1 MQTATNPE
9 IETSVARTFPAEA
22 MSATSA
28 RHFVVATLEPLVR
41 DDLVAVAALLTTEL
55 ATNSVLHARSAVDV
69 HARGVGPTAC
79 ESRSATPT
87 PTGRAACAADPFG
100 TFGRGLALVDH
111 LSDGW
116 GVSRRSSGKG
126 VWFTLDL

>member
-1 MQTATNPE
+1 VQTATNPE

-28 RHFVVATLEPLVR
+28 RHFVVAMLEPLVR

-55 ATNSVLHARSAVDV
+55 ATNSVLHARSAIDV
-69 HARGVGPTAC
+69 HVEVSSDRLRVEVCDAHPERP
-79 ESRSATPT
+79 R
-87 PTGRAACAADPFG
+87 RRRADPFG

-111 LSDGW
+111 LSDRW
-116 GVSRRSSGKG
+116 GVSPRSSGKG